1 VRGWLLLRQ
10 QLLLPLRQLW
20 LRIIAFFSLGRYRES
35 STVPIPAFEVDELLG
50 PPVDRKHAG
59 ITVPSGIEPGIEA
72 HPGRGADGAAIDTI
86 KLHSFRGQ
94 LVKLKCSFVRVS
106 VGSEYFV
113 VQVIGKEKEDVG
125 LLGGLECSASECSEE
140 KY

>member
-10 QLLLPLRQLW
+10 QLLLPLCQLW

-59 ITVPSGIEPGIEA
+59 ISVPSGIEPGIEA
-72 HPGRGADGAAIDTI
+72 QPGRGADGAAIGAI
-86 KLHSFRGQ
+86 KSHSFRGQ
-94 LVKLKCSFVRVS
+94 LVELKCCFVRVS
-106 VGSEYFV
+106 VGSEHFEAE
-113 VQVIGKEKEDVG
+113 VIGKEKEDVG
-125 LLGGLECSASECSEE
+125 LLGGVESSASECSEE
-140 KY
+140 K